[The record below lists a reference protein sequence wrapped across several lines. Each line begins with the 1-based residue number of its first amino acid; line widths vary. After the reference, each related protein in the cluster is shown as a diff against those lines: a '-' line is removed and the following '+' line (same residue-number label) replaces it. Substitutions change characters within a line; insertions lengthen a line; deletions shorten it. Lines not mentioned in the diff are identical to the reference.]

1 MTPCSGGNG
10 SVAQPAGTPNCFKF
24 GEDFELNVRAYELRS
39 AGTPLK
45 LKPIP
50 MELLLLLVERRGE
63 LVTRRQIVERIWGAG
78 VALDTDNSINGAIS
92 KIRQVLRDDSE
103 QPRFVQTVPSRGYRF
118 IAPVEANGP
127 EDELAANGEMKQEEP
142 ALSPAQVTPAMQ
154 EMQELTET
162 GGEDL
167 GTQSTQSWRRHGWK
181 IAIGALAIG
190 AAVWLGSPGRSRS
203 RQTQQLT
210 DKDTIVIADFAN
222 NTEDPI
228 FDETLKQAL
237 SVQVTQSPFL
247 NVASDLKINEILR
260 RMGRAPDTRLT
271 SEVAREVCLRMG
283 GKAVLEGAISR
294 LGSQYVVSVEALG
307 CASGDMLGA
316 AQVEAPNKESV
327 LKALDGA
334 ASQVRGKVG
343 ESVASLEKYDFPM
356 DTTTKSLE
364 ALKAFSL
371 GSKALREQGEGEAIP
386 FFRQA
391 VRIDPEF
398 ALAYATLGRAYEDVG
413 EDQEAGVD
421 FGKAY
426 NLRDRLSERERYYV
440 TTVYHEIVTGDM
452 AQAEETGELW
462 VRTYPR
468 DGIARE
474 KLGTIYGELGQNEKA
489 DQQFEEAL
497 RLDPESTINIFN
509 AVMIATVL
517 GRMEEANRILRAG
530 QARGLDGAPIHQS
543 AYSLA
548 FLRNDRKEM
557 EGQVGWGAG
566 KANTEEQL
574 LSQHSDTAAYYGRLR
589 EARETSKRAIE
600 AGTRDQAT
608 ETAAQCEVI
617 VALREVEVGEAS
629 SAASAVRQ
637 ALALSPTRNVKELA
651 ALALARSG
659 NTAEAQAL
667 IHELE
672 MAYPSNTLIRFFWVP
687 TAKAALEL
695 GDDDAATAVGELQK
709 TTPYEL
715 GQGSNLSNISNMYPV
730 YVRGQAYL
738 SAGRWREAAGEFK
751 KIVDNPGIVQNNIL
765 GALARLQLGRAEAAM
780 GDVVSARKHYGEFL
794 ALWKEAD
801 ADVPVLKSA
810 RTEYARLN

>member
-1 MTPCSGGNG
+1 MVT
-10 SVAQPAGTPNCFKF
+10 QPVGTPNCFRF
-24 GEDFELNVRAYELRS
+24 GEDFELDQRAYELRS

-50 MELLLLLVERRGE
+50 MELLLLLVERHGQ
-63 LVTRRQIVERIWGAG
+63 LVTRRQIVERIWGEG
-78 VALDTDNSINGAIS
+78 VVLDTDNSINGAIS

-103 QPRFVQTVPSRGYRF
+103 RPRFVQTVPSRGYRF
-118 IAPVEANGP
+118 IAPVETSAP
-127 EDELAANGEMKQEEP
+127 EDESGANVEKQLEGPGRIPSQATLLTREI
-142 ALSPAQVTPAMQ
+142 
-154 EMQELTET
+154 QELPET
-162 GGEDL
+162 GGEEPWAR
-167 GTQSTQSWRRHGWK
+167 SRQSWKRYGWK
-181 IAIGALAIG
+181 IAAGVVAIG
-190 AAVWLGSPGRSRS
+190 ASVWLGSVPNSRA
-203 RQTQQLT
+203 RQAQQLT

-222 NTEDPI
+222 NTEDAI

-271 SEVAREVCLRMG
+271 GEVAREVCLRTG
-283 GKAVLEGAISR
+283 GKAVLAGAISR
-294 LGSQYVVSVEALG
+294 LGSHYVVSVEALG

-316 AQVEAPNKESV
+316 AQMEAPNKESV

-343 ESVASLEKYDFPM
+343 ESVASLEKYDFPV

-371 GSKALREQGEGEAIP
+371 GSKALRERGEGEAIP

-413 EDQEAGVD
+413 EDQEAGED

-452 AQAEETGELW
+452 AQAKDTGELW

-497 RLDPESTINIFN
+497 RLDPDSTINIFN
-509 AVMIATVL
+509 AVMIDTVL
-517 GRMEEANRILRAG
+517 NRMEEAERMLRAG
-530 QARGLDGAPIHQS
+530 QARGADGAPIHQS

-557 EGQVGWGAG
+557 EWQAGWGAG

-574 LSQHSDTAAYYGRLR
+574 LSQHSDTSAYYGRLR
-589 EARETSKRAIE
+589 EAREISRRAIE
-600 AGTRDQAT
+600 AGTRDHAK

-617 VALREVEVGEAS
+617 AALREVEAGEAAS
-629 SAASAVRQ
+629 TASAVRQ

-659 NTAEAQAL
+659 NTAEAQGL

-672 MAYPSNTLIRFFWVP
+672 DTYPSNTLIQFFWLP

-695 GDDDAATAVGELQK
+695 KAGNAEGAVAELQK
-709 TTPYEL
+709 ATPYEL

-730 YVRGQAYL
+730 YVRGLAYL
-738 SAGRWREAAGEFK
+738 SAGNGKAAAGEFK
-751 KIVDNPGIVQNNIL
+751 RIVDNPGIVQNNIL
-765 GALARLQLGRAEAAM
+765 GSLARLQLGRAEAAM

-794 ALWKEAD
+794 AMWQEAD
-801 ADVPVLKSA
+801 ANAPLLKAAQS
-810 RTEYARLN
+810 EYARWK